1 MSNWK
6 VMFFLWILNECFS
19 VTNEFGNN
27 FPVSS
32 RLKQIE
38 EIKNNANTN
47 ETRDSNASDD
57 ILFQNKHIIELVDF
71 FLHSQNSN
79 WNYVHDYYFNFRK
92 YGSSVGRYVVAGET
106 IKKNQPIYRERA
118 FVFVPVYNDYDS
130 DTIFYH
136 CQNCAKTNCIPFPC
150 YDCSRASYCNSACL
164 ELHKNIHRYECAGY
178 RKNLWMKIGIAHLA
192 FRNFIV
198 GFFESFQVT
207 DELDIG
213 TPDEVLDQLTQSKR
227 SDFVYKDVL
236 RLVTNFDKMDTS
248 DCLRYA
254 LTAQML
260 TVYLDE
266 FTDFFENLPKN
277 CARLMPN
284 VGDWKKFCA
293 ALLMR
298 HMGQLVIA
306 PEY

>member
-1 MSNWK
+1 
-6 VMFFLWILNECFS
+6 
-19 VTNEFGNN
+19 
-27 FPVSS
+27 
-32 RLKQIE
+32 
-38 EIKNNANTN
+38 
-47 ETRDSNASDD
+47 
-57 ILFQNKHIIELVDF
+57 
-71 FLHSQNSN
+71 
-79 WNYVHDYYFNFRK
+79 
-92 YGSSVGRYVVAGET
+92 
-106 IKKNQPIYRERA
+106 
-118 FVFVPVYNDYDS
+118 
-130 DTIFYH
+130 
-136 CQNCAKTNCIPFPC
+136 
-150 YDCSRASYCNSACL
+150 
-164 ELHKNIHRYECAGY
+164 
-178 RKNLWMKIGIAHLA
+178 MKIGIAHLA